1 MEAQTVVVL
10 VSLGVTAVIAVS
22 VPWVTFRLALR
33 QDQVRRIHEQRTQ
46 LYIDLLI
53 EAYAE
58 QQYFDFETADKETQ
72 KRMRVYFHD
81 LRLPP
86 MERARLGARA
96 TGFASKDVN
105 RLFNKLQG
113 HALVATLTG
122 AKRNEADR
130 LVAQMRVGEALGE
143 LQQAVRRELG
153 HSGEPG

>member
-1 MEAQTVVVL
+1 MEAQTIVVL

-46 LYIDLLI
+46 LYIDLLT

-58 QQYFDFETADKETQ
+58 QQYFEFATADDETRE
-72 KRMRVYFHD
+72 RMGVYFHD

-86 MERARLGARA
+86 MERARLGARG
-96 TGFASKDVN
+96 TGFASAEVN

-113 HALVATLTG
+113 HALIATLAG

-130 LVAQMRVGEALGE
+130 LTALMR
-143 LQQAVRRELG
+143 
-153 HSGEPG
+153 